1 MPRLIQGQPRGDLC
15 HPESPKSTPLRPQ
28 VLRRLCACA
37 ARRCLAQRQV
47 RTSARG
53 GAGMEVSGGF
63 GCTLPQSARGR
74 PPRPAAKSRQDRPPS
89 PRGVGGGGGDGLPPP
104 GLVTLLG
111 TGDRALRP
119 SSPLGGGELPTARQ
133 ASLLTPPARR
143 GQGLPHG
150 LAGVTVWLPLGLCQD
165 CGWGR
170 ARLWP

>member
-1 MPRLIQGQPRGDLC
+1 MHAPTERKGQTAKASSQEPPG
-15 HPESPKSTPLRPQ
+15 Q
-28 VLRRLCACA
+28 A
-37 ARRCLAQRQV
+37 AVTA
-47 RTSARG
+47 G
-53 GAGMEVSGGF
+53 GW
-63 GCTLPQSARGR
+63 
-74 PPRPAAKSRQDRPPS
+74 
-89 PRGVGGGGGDGLPPP
+89 GGGGDVLPPP

-150 LAGVTVWLPLGLCQD
+150 LAAVTVWLPLGLCQD